1 MKHPARLVVLAI
13 LLLAVPIRAQAPA
26 PSRAEALALELLEVS
41 GVRQTLAT
49 TMESFIDTQIG
60 TNPAIAPFR
69 ETMLD
74 WAAKAM
80 RWEEIGP
87 KMAALY
93 VEVFSEEE
101 LAALVEFQR
110 TPLAAKMREKQPELT
125 RRGMEIG
132 AASAMR
138 HKADL
143 ERMIREKQA
152 QMEREAEQRND

>member
-1 MKHPARLVVLAI
+1 MKRPTRLVVLVT
-13 LLLAVPIRAQAPA
+13 LLLAVPVRAQAPA
-26 PSRAEALALELLEVS
+26 RAEALALELLELS
-41 GVRQTLAT
+41 GVRDTMAT
-49 TMESFIDTQIG
+49 TMESFVDTQIS

-93 VEVFSEEE
+93 VEAFSEEE

-110 TPLAAKMREKQPELT
+110 TPLAAKVREKQPELM

-143 ERMIREKQA
+143 ERMIRERQA
-152 QMEREAEQRND
+152 QIEREAGTASD